1 VLFDDVDQF
10 SDDLRNI
17 RTRMKSLFIR
27 SLSSSDNLNEL
38 SSSCAEDILC
48 APQSKS
54 PAVFLLL
61 QSHATND
68 ISSGIQPSQSMLQCL
83 SDSGCFRSCIDAK
96 VVQQLGIPVR
106 SQPGYLILADKSR
119 RSRIGSTVPIQATLL
134 FWGGESLT
142 SSLEPVNIMY
152 EFEVLPSVSNT
163 GRQAIFGRD
172 LMALVARHLI
182 ERGAKPESLFPF
194 ATGLSMANI
203 LQNHSLTAE
212 GDSLSITG
220 SLISVSSIKTVQ
232 PLTEDQVEFE
242 PELSESEELQ
252 PHKMQFLD
260 EESKQQEYE
269 RERAKILADPE
280 VISLLEENSRITSY
294 INHPEAVVHLS
305 LNEGVEARK
314 LNRLQYT
321 TPQTKLHII
330 DEKVIDWYQRGKT
343 EKAPYLA
350 DRLNINNPLICVPK
364 KSGGE
369 IIQGTGR
376 VCIDPRLI
384 NDHLRCDDKFE
395 IPQIRR
401 QLEKFAESVIFGEL
415 DLEEAFLQFPVDPD
429 SRHLLC
435 FTWKGVQYRFTCM
448 PFGVK
453 FMTSFCHRVV
463 SSIVRDEGLV
473 FCDPFVDNLPFAS
486 KSWEEHRMHLIRLL
500 RMCNKYNLKVKASSI
515 KAGFSKMKCLG
526 HIVSSEGVSIDP
538 LKLETITNW
547 PRPTTGAQMESFL
560 GFTVFLRQHIRH
572 YSELSAPLVDV
583 KHHKIIEWNELLED
597 SFQTLKSALSSAPIL
612 RFPDFTQPFHVASDA
627 SNLGCGGVL
636 YQPSE
641 REESVT
647 PTNIVAICAKKW
659 GSSQKRYSAY
669 KKELFGLVY
678 CLRKFH
684 QYIWGRT
691 DTVVYTDHK
700 PLTYMFSQPELPVV
714 LEQWMDLI
722 LDYNFTV
729 RHRPGILNVVPDQL
743 SRMFAAQYKN
753 SVWGVPSNIR
763 FEYSPSMVDTTS
775 SNFSA
780 LQENSSSITLQPL
793 DVTGEISSSEQQQT
807 QVNQSDGALHD
818 RAFVELQA
826 EMERRGKQLPPL
838 QDRVRLIKEQHE
850 LGHFGRDAIFKK
862 LYEHLNLWWPN
873 MRQEIQDCVGQCD
886 ACARYV
892 VTKSGFKPA
901 QFIAAPGPWHHVQFD
916 CVTSM
921 PESSDG
927 MNVILVF
934 IDVFSGFVLC
944 FPIPAKEAVFIAE
957 KLWYVCCTFGFPAIL
972 QSDNGTE
979 FTNAVVSEVN
989 KLMHVDRRFIAPYNP
1004 RCDGKVERAIG
1015 VIMSVVK
1022 KLLQGADQHWPLFL
1036 PLAQLAV
1043 NNRISS
1049 VTQSSPFSLMF
1060 ARENPI
1066 LGPWAPQEEEKDSSS
1081 SLDQWKAFQKRV
1093 VEIIYPSIFKR
1104 TLEIK
1109 KKMTQSVDRKR
1120 RLISADSFPPGSWVA
1135 LIDPRK
1141 QNKRDAKY
1149 TIRYTVV
1156 RHDRNGLVVIREA
1169 TPDGKLIDRKVP
1181 FDQLKSL
1188 PSPTEEEIS
1197 SSTSD
1202 SPNADTPASEV
1213 YTVDRILSH
1222 RGSPGEYEYRVLWKG
1237 YPIEQATWVD
1247 QKDFMDTECIRSY
1260 WKAKADSS
1268 TEAKK
1273 SRMKSKS
1280 KK

>member
-1 VLFDDVDQF
+1 MLFDDVDQF

-119 RSRIGSTVPIQATLL
+119 RPRIGTTVPIQATLL
-134 FWGGESLT
+134 FWGGDSES
-142 SSLEPVNIMY
+142 SRPEPVDILY
-152 EFEVLPSVSNT
+152 EFEVLPSACSK

-172 LMALVARHLI
+172 LMALVARRLV

-203 LQNHSLTAE
+203 LSDESLCLE
-212 GDSLSITG
+212 GESLSITG
-220 SLISVSSIKTVQ
+220 NLVPVSSINSHSSSADESFDSFESD
-232 PLTEDQVEFE
+232 PLPSDFYD
-242 PELSESEELQ
+242 SDELQ
-252 PHKMQFLD
+252 PHRMEYLNDGTNK
-260 EESKQQEYE
+260 EEFD
-269 RERAKILADPE
+269 REQAKILADPE
-280 VISLLEENSRITSY
+280 IVALLEENSRITSP
-294 INHPEAVVHLS
+294 IHHPDAVVHLS
-305 LNEGVEARK
+305 LNDGVDARK
-314 LNRLQYT
+314 LNRLQYPV
-321 TPQTKLHII
+321 PQKKLSII
-330 DEKVIDWYQRGKT
+330 DEKVLDWLHRGKI
-343 EKAPYLA
+343 EKALYSSEQ
-350 DRLNINNPLICVPK
+350 LNINNPLLCVPK

-384 NDHLRCDDKFE
+384 NTHLRCDDQFE

-401 QLEKFAESVIFGEL
+401 QLEKFAESRIFGEL
-415 DLEEAFLQFPVDPD
+415 DLEEAFLQFRVSPE

-463 SSIVRDEGLV
+463 SSIVREEGLE

-486 KSWEEHRMHLIRLL
+486 KTWDEHRQHLIRLL
-500 RMCNKYNLKVKASSI
+500 SMCNKYQLKIKASSI
-515 KAGFSKMKCLG
+515 KVGFSKMKCLG
-526 HIVSSEGVSIDP
+526 HIVSAQGVSIDP
-538 LKLETITNW
+538 LKLQTITDW

-560 GFTVFLRQHIRH
+560 GFTAFVRQHVRH
-572 YSELSAPLVDV
+572 YSELTAPLVDV
-583 KHHKIIEWNELLED
+583 KHYKAIEWNDLLEQ
-597 SFQTLKSALSSAPIL
+597 SFQTLKKALVSAPIL
-612 RFPDFTQPFHVASDA
+612 RFPNFSRPFYIASDA

-636 YQPSE
+636 YQPDDGCDA
-641 REESVT
+641 VT

-659 GSSQKRYSAY
+659 GTSQKRYSAY

-722 LDYNFTV
+722 LDYSFAI

-743 SRMFAAQYKN
+743 SRMFAAQYHN
-753 SVWGVPSNIR
+753 SVWGIPSNIR
-763 FEYSPSMVDTTS
+763 FEGIASASVDEPLPPDKSLFLPVKSFSLEGERSESSDDQEDRSMVQ
-775 SNFSA
+775 
-780 LQENSSSITLQPL
+780 L
-793 DVTGEISSSEQQQT
+793 
-807 QVNQSDGALHD
+807 
-818 RAFVELQA
+818 RA
-826 EMERRGKQLPPL
+826 EMERRGKSIPLPEDRTQLIA
-838 QDRVRLIKEQHE
+838 QQHQ
-850 LGHFGRDAIFKK
+850 LGHFGRDAIYKK
-862 LYEHLNLWWPN
+862 LFDHHNLWWPG
-873 MRQEIQDCVGQCD
+873 MRQQIQEVIGRCD
-886 ACARYV
+886 ACARFV
-892 VTKSGFKPA
+892 VTKAGFKPA
-901 QFIAAPGPWHHVQFD
+901 QFITAPGPWHHVQFD
-916 CVTSM
+916 CVTAL
-921 PESSDG
+921 PESPEG
-927 MNVILVF
+927 MTVLLVF

-944 FPIPAKEAVFIAE
+944 YPIPAKEAKFIAE
-957 KLWYVCCTFGFPAIL
+957 KLWQVCCTFGFPSIL

-979 FTNAVVSEVN
+979 FTNAVVAELNS
-989 KLMHVDRRFIAPYNP
+989 LMQVDRRFIAPYNP

-1015 VIMSVVK
+1015 VIMSVIK
-1022 KLLQGADQHWPLFL
+1022 KLLQGADQHWPLFV

-1049 VTQSSPFSLMF
+1049 VTQSTPFSLMF
-1060 ARENPI
+1060 ARENSV
-1066 LGPWAPQEEEKDSSS
+1066 LGPWSSENDSEAA
-1081 SLDQWKAFQKRV
+1081 SLEQWKTFQMKV
-1093 VEIIYPSIFKR
+1093 NEIIYPSIYNR
-1104 TLEIK
+1104 TLEVK
-1109 KKMTQSVDRKR
+1109 KRMIQAVDKKR
-1120 RLISADSFPPGSWVA
+1120 RIIPADSFPPGSWVA
-1135 LIDPRK
+1135 LIDPKK

-1156 RHDRNGLVVIREA
+1156 RHDRNGLAVIREA
-1169 TPDGKLIDRKVP
+1169 LDDGKIIDRKVP
-1181 FDQLKSL
+1181 FDQLKLL
-1188 PSPTEEEIS
+1188 PSPDQKDRALVRESESELPADSMGAEETYQVS
-1197 SSTSD
+1197 
-1202 SPNADTPASEV
+1202 
-1213 YTVDRILSH
+1213 RILKH
-1222 RGSPGEYEYRVLWKG
+1222 RGKPGNYEYLVLWKDF
-1237 YPIEQATWVD
+1237 PVEEATWEP
-1247 QKDFMDTECIRSY
+1247 QSSFLDTECIRTY
-1260 WKAKADSS
+1260 WKAKSDNSALGR
-1268 TEAKK
+1268 K
-1273 SRMKSKS
+1273 
-1280 KK
+1280 